1 MVASDLRGGEP
12 VNARRSR
19 WGRLV
24 DLVAAVRSTDP
35 AQVEEAV
42 AQLGS
47 KRRWL
52 APLAFAAGTVAI
64 VFDGVLVLIRNW
76 RLTLLQLMPAAWI
89 YVMSWNLRNHMLAHK
104 HPPITRFGLVAF
116 GAIIAAQ
123 VAYWCNA
130 AFAYTLAQGAHADI
144 RAAFA
149 QARQHWRFIG
159 GLALLTGG
167 VEAAVWLALPSLSL
181 RWFWI
186 AMLAIFVVQ
195 VYLFVAIPMWLLRVA
210 KTGTPKERLTRSM
223 TTGVLS
229 AVATTPGFLFNRIG
243 LLLLGV
249 GALWWVGIAVLA
261 IGTVLHV
268 TASSSVRV
276 VKMSVKLRPA
286 TDAGTSPAAAPL
298 ETPPGG

>member
-1 MVASDLRGGEP
+1 M
-12 VNARRSR
+12 ARHSR
-19 WGRLV
+19 WRRLA

-35 AQVEEAV
+35 EQVEQAV
-42 AQLGS
+42 ADLGS

-52 APLAFAAGTVAI
+52 APLAVAAGTVAI

-76 RLTLLQLMPAAWI
+76 RLTLLQLMPATWI
-89 YVMSWNLRNHMLAHK
+89 YVMSWNLRNHMLAHR
-104 HPPITRFGLVAF
+104 HPPVTRFGLIAV

-123 VAYWCNA
+123 VAYWCNGT
-130 AFAYTLAQGAHADI
+130 FAYTLTQGAHADI

-149 QARQHWRFIG
+149 KARPHWRFIG

-167 VEAAVWLALPSLSL
+167 AEAAVWLLLPDENL

-186 AMLAIFVVQ
+186 AMLALFVVQ
-195 VYLFVAIPMWLLRVA
+195 VYLFVAVPMWLLQVA
-210 KTGTPKERLTRSM
+210 KSGTPKERLTRSL

-229 AVATTPGFLFNRIG
+229 AVASTPGFLFNRIG

-249 GALWWVGIAVLA
+249 GSLWWVGVAVLA

-286 TDAGTSPAAAPL
+286 TDAGALAAASASDA
-298 ETPPGG
+298 PPGS